1 MCDRCD
7 GKGLIKRYLD
17 SRKAQTP
24 IRCVFCK
31 GQGKLKYFVECRTCK
46 GVGIKHHTMTI
57 RVPKGIHGGHALQV
71 KDRGYLKPDNT
82 KGKLFIKIN
91 ITDHPVFKREGDN
104 LRMTAKIS
112 LKEAIMGFT
121 DKKLCTHM
129 DGRKVL
135 VTQTCGYTIRP
146 NSQRRLKGEG
156 MPVYGSKANA
166 FGDLIITFEVEWQD
180 SIQIP
185 PSQAAK
191 DVIDDLFQTNEEKK
205 SKEDVIVIDD
215 DEEEEKKQEKSNKNT
230 RKTSQPEAAASS
242 MEGNNVLEEMS
253 DEEEDELEVAITSFI
268 WIKST
273 NIRCRMMIA
282 QIMNGMEEVV
292 LIMKNTIL
300 IVMMVRTFI

>member
-31 GQGKLKYFVECRTCK
+31 GQGKLKYFIECKTCK
-46 GVGIKHHTMTI
+46 GVRIKHNTMTI
-57 RVPKGIHGGHALQV
+57 RLPKGIHGGHALQV

-104 LRMTAKIS
+104 LRMTVKIS

-185 PSQAAK
+185 PSQAAI

-205 SKEDVIVIDD
+205 SKEDIIVIDD

-253 DEEEDELEVAITSFI
+253 EEEEDELEVAITSLI

-282 QIMNGMEEVV
+282 QIMNNMKEVI
-292 LIMKNTIL
+292 LIMKDTIL